1 MQRITAE
8 LLQRMLLQG
17 AASLEHN
24 RAAVDA
30 LNVFPVPDGDT
41 GTNMNLTLQAVVKAI
56 VGLNQPSIGQVATAC
71 STGSLM
77 GARGNSGVILSQ
89 LFRGFGK
96 HLADKGQE
104 ISASDFVAA
113 LQAGVDT
120 VYKAVRKPVEGTI
133 LTVMRES
140 AKAAEGVARRTH
152 DPLAVMQTL
161 VSQSE
166 RTLART
172 PEMLPVLKQQG
183 VVDAGGQGLV
193 FIYQGFLAAVQGK
206 EISQVAPPPI
216 IAPVESLPAELGSLE
231 EIEFG
236 YCTEFMIRQPAINE
250 DSLHDQLEKLGDS
263 LLVVGDDTL
272 LKVHVHTNDPGLALQ
287 IGLKY
292 GQLTGIKVENMRE
305 QHSSLYSS
313 GPTETLQPPKPLG
326 VVAVVAGEGLQ
337 AIYRSMGVDAI
348 VSGGQT
354 MNPSTEDL
362 AKAVESVR
370 AEQVL
375 ILPNNKNVVMAAE
388 QVQDLIVGRV
398 RVIPSVTLPQGLA
411 ALMSYNPESENVEA
425 MVAAMERNLRQVKS
439 GQVTTAVRDHSCPAG
454 EVKEGDYIGILESEI
469 VCFGPSLPAVTAD
482 LIARMVDDDD
492 GLISIFSGQVVSEA
506 ELNTLASDLSK
517 LHPDM
522 EIECH
527 VGGQPVYHYLISV
540 E

>member
-1 MQRITAE
+1 MQKISAE
-8 LLQRMLLQG
+8 LLQRMLLEG
-17 AASLEHN
+17 AANLENN

-56 VGLNQPSIGQVATAC
+56 AGLNQPSVGQVATAC

-96 HLADKGQE
+96 FLADKGQDV
-104 ISASDFVAA
+104 SAADFVAA
-113 LQAGVDT
+113 LQTGVNT

-140 AKAAEGVARRTH
+140 VKAAESVARRTN
-152 DPLAVMQTL
+152 DPLAVIQSL
-161 VSQSE
+161 VNQSE
-166 RTLART
+166 KTLAKT
-172 PEMLPVLKQQG
+172 PELLAVLKQQG

-193 FIYQGFLAAVQGK
+193 FIFQGFLAAAQGRR
-206 EISQVAPPPI
+206 ISQVAPTPI
-216 IAPVESLPAELGSLE
+216 TTPLVEHALLGSSD

-236 YCTEFMIRQPAINE
+236 YCTEYMIAHPTITE
-250 DSLHDQLEKLGDS
+250 DDLHDQLERLGDS
-263 LLVVGDDTL
+263 LLVVGDTTL

-287 IGLKY
+287 TGLKY

-305 QHSSLYSS
+305 QHSSLY
-313 GPTETLQPPKPLG
+313 GAGQVDNLQPPKPLG
-326 VVAVVAGEGLQ
+326 VVAVVAGAGLQ
-337 AIYRSMGVDAI
+337 EIYRSMGVDAI

-398 RVIPSVTLPQGLA
+398 HVIHSVTVPQGLS
-411 ALMSYNPESENVEA
+411 ALMSYNPESENVPA

-439 GQVTTAVRDHSCPAG
+439 GQVTIAVRDHSCPAG
-454 EVKEGDYIGILESEI
+454 EVKEGDYIGIVEGDI
-469 VCFGPSLPAVTAD
+469 VCFGSDLSAVTVT
-482 LIARMVDDDD
+482 LIEQMVDEDD
-492 GLISIFSGQVVSEA
+492 GLISIFSGQDISEA
-506 ELNTLASDLSK
+506 ELNALTGDLSER
-517 LHPDM
+517 HPDV